1 MKELHHKDISNI
13 KTESEMTILSVKY
26 DLEDQFKTQKVGC
39 CSFVSQIYFAYFLF
53 TTIYNSEISFISKF
67 MDIRSTGDA

>member
-1 MKELHHKDISNI
+1 MNISFFRLLYLVNEMKELHHKDISNI

-39 CSFVSQIYFAYFLF
+39 CSFVSQKYFAYFLF
-53 TTIYNSEISFISKF
+53 ATI
-67 MDIRSTGDA
+67 